1 VVKIW
6 TFDTSRGSS
15 RDCKEF
21 LYSSLSLA
29 AWQTIKALSQSFGYH
44 TRHHF
49 PGFPSNGRG
58 ETVSLWI
65 LDIERS
71 HGLILTNLPN
81 ALS

>member
-1 VVKIW
+1 VVKVW
-6 TFDTSRGSS
+6 TFGTGRGTF

-29 AWQTIKALSQSFGYH
+29 ARQTIKALSQSFGH
-44 TRHHF
+44 HMRHRF

-58 ETVSLWI
+58 ETVSLWV

-71 HGLILTNLPN
+71 HGLISTTRPN